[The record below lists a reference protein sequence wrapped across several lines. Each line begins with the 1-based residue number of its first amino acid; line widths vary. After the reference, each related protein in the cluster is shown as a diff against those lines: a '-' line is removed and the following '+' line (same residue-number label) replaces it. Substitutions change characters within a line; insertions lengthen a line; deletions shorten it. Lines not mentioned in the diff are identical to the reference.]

1 MSTAE
6 INALITLLEDP
17 DQGIFDQIKRAIVK
31 KGEAVVPQLQ
41 HYGEYNSYGDLFQ
54 KRIED
59 LIQSIKY
66 NTAKEGLLAWSE
78 DEKND
83 LLEGALLISRS
94 QNPSFTEQEV
104 REKIG
109 QIRQDIW
116 LELNDELTA
125 FEIVN
130 VFNHILYT
138 LHGFEGNKKDYTSPQ
153 NSIIADMLDTKKGN
167 PLSLAVL
174 YQILASQLDVPIFGV
189 NLPNHF
195 ILCYLDENHCGMDS
209 NDVDDHGAL
218 FYINPFSG
226 GTIIHKNEIDDF
238 LFHLNLPKKVKY
250 YRPCDNKQIISRM
263 INNLI
268 FAHTQQNNE
277 QKVDE
282 LKALQEIFILKV
294 SEES

>member
-17 DQGIFDQIKRAIVK
+17 DQSIFDQIKRAIVK

-41 HYGEYNSYGDLFQ
+41 HYGEYNNYGDLFQ

-66 NTAKEGLLAWSE
+66 NSAKDGLIAWKE
-78 DEKND
+78 NDNND
-83 LLEGALLISRS
+83 LLEGALLISQS

-104 REKIG
+104 REKIS

-138 LHGFEGNKKDYTSPQ
+138 IHGFEGNKKDFISP
-153 NSIIADMLDTKKGN
+153 SCKSARHI
-167 PLSLAVL
+167 
-174 YQILASQLDVPIFGV
+174 
-189 NLPNHF
+189 
-195 ILCYLDENHCGMDS
+195 
-209 NDVDDHGAL
+209 
-218 FYINPFSG
+218 
-226 GTIIHKNEIDDF
+226 
-238 LFHLNLPKKVKY
+238 
-250 YRPCDNKQIISRM
+250 
-263 INNLI
+263 
-268 FAHTQQNNE
+268 
-277 QKVDE
+277 
-282 LKALQEIFILKV
+282 
-294 SEES
+294 